1 MEDISLHVL
10 DISQN
15 SVSAGARQITISVRE
30 DTAEN
35 LLTVSITDDGGGIDP
50 GILSTVTDPFTTT
63 RITRKVG
70 LGLAFLE
77 SACRSVGGDLEVTSD
92 SDGTCVSATFRLVH
106 VDRPPLGD
114 MGSTLIVLLAA
125 NPEIRIVYVH
135 EVNGKRFSF
144 DSDEVAELLEDV
156 DVRSPLV
163 LRWLSRYLNDN
174 LELLREG
181 LDDRCHTS
189 LDDVLLR
196 HTMADVHQGEAH
208 CKGRGWCPTQGRWDA
223 KGWGEEEGE

>member
-10 DISQN
+10 DICQN

-35 LLTVSITDDGGGIDP
+35 LLTVSIADDGGGIDP
-50 GILSTVTDPFTTT
+50 EILSTVTDPFTTT

-70 LGLAFLE
+70 LGLALLE
-77 SACRSVGGDLEVTSD
+77 SACRSVGGDLELTSD
-92 SDGTCVSATFRLVH
+92 SDGTCVLATFRLAH

-125 NPEIRIVYVH
+125 NPEIRIVYEHTVDGH
-135 EVNGKRFSF
+135 LFSF
-144 DSDEVAELLEDV
+144 DSGEVAGLLEDV

-163 LRWLSRYLNDN
+163 LRWLSRYLDEH

-181 LDDRCHTS
+181 LDDRCHAS
-189 LDDVLLR
+189 LDVVRLP
-196 HTMADVHQGEAH
+196 HTSTDVHQGGGALQ
-208 CKGRGWCPTQGRWDA
+208 R
-223 KGWGEEEGE
+223 